1 MRNYSADKMYKRLR
15 SATIF
20 ILLFPF
26 LVCFISSCAVGKKSV
41 YFRNV
46 PDSVSQVA
54 LAAFVEPIIQP
65 DDILSINIETI
76 DPKAAAA
83 VSQLPVMPAVG
94 ASSAS
99 TVGGQEISGFA
110 VDKDGNVEIPILGII
125 HIAGLTTYQTRELIK
140 SKASRYFVNPTVQVR
155 FVNFKITVL
164 GEVTRPATYTLPNE
178 KITLLDAIGLAGDL
192 TIYGKRNN
200 IMLIREEDGRKKTV
214 RFDLN
219 SYDIFKSPYFYLRQN
234 DVIYV
239 EPGRSKTAANN
250 AARTQTIS
258 SIGAVISVAIVALSR
273 L

>member
-1 MRNYSADKMYKRLR
+1 MRNYSAGKMYIKLR
-15 SATIF
+15 SAAIL
-20 ILLFPF
+20 ILLFST
-26 LVCFISSCAVGKKSV
+26 LICFISSCAVGKKTV

-46 PDSVSQVA
+46 PDSVAEMGLTS
-54 LAAFVEPIIQP
+54 FVDPIIQP

-94 ASSAS
+94 ANSAS
-99 TVGGQEISGFA
+99 AVGGQEISGFA
-110 VDKDGNVEIPILGII
+110 VDKEGNVEIPILGAI
-125 HIAGLTTYQTRELIK
+125 HVAGLTTYQTRELIK
-140 SKASRYFVNPTVQVR
+140 GKAARYFVNPTVQVR
-155 FVNFKITVL
+155 FVNFRITVL
-164 GEVTRPATYTLPNE
+164 GEVARPATYTLPNE

-200 IMLIREEDGRKKTV
+200 IMLIREEAGKKKTV

-219 SYDIFKSPYFYLRQN
+219 SSDVFRSPYFYLRQN

-239 EPGRSKTAANN
+239 EPNRSKTAANN
-250 AARTQTIS
+250 VARTQAIS
-258 SIGAVISVAIVALSR
+258 IIGAVVSVAIVALSR